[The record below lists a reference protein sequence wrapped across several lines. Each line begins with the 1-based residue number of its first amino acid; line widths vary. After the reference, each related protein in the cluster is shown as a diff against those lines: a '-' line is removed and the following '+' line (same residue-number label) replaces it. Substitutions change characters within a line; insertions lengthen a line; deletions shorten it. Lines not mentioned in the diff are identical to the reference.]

1 MGVTTMGWV
10 NWIESGDWRG
20 SHDIAM
26 PMLPSLVPHVM
37 PLVIDRDASVLR
49 LARVISKE
57 QVLATRVLRLANSA
71 YSAPV
76 HEVTTIND
84 AIVRM
89 GTSAVR
95 NVVLA
100 VCFASRPSNDVY
112 GGQGRELADHG
123 VGTAYL
129 ARLVAERAGVDPDEA
144 FMHGLLHDI
153 GKLLLVKLAADFSRF
168 GGMLPPR
175 DELQAFVAERHAALG
190 ADVLS
195 RWQLPVRLQ
204 EPVRHHHNPADAPT
218 CRTEAEV
225 AYVANRLSHR
235 YGFGCTPDAPKE
247 NEADALEHDPVCV
260 ALDITAEWLAD
271 IDRRAPGL
279 FAVARQIVS

>member
-1 MGVTTMGWV
+1 MGVTTMSWV

-37 PLVIDRDASVLR
+37 PLVVDRDASVLR

-71 YSAPV
+71 YSAPL

-112 GGQGRELADHG
+112 GGHGRELADHG

-129 ARLVAERAGVDPDEA
+129 ARLVAERAGIDPDEA

-153 GKLLLVKLAADFSRF
+153 GKLLLVKLAADFTRF
-168 GGMLPPR
+168 GGVLPPPA
-175 DELQAFVAERHAALG
+175 EVQAFVAERHAALG
-190 ADVLS
+190 ADVLC
-195 RWQLPVRLQ
+195 RWQLPARLQ
-204 EPVRHHHNPADAPT
+204 EPVRFHHRPAEASAFRPN
-218 CRTEAEV
+218 AEV
-225 AYVANRLSHR
+225 VYVANRLSHR
-235 YGFGCTPDAPKE
+235 YGFGCPPDTRKE
-247 NEADALEHDPVCV
+247 DEEELLRDPIAVE
-260 ALDITAEWLAD
+260 LGITQEWLAD
-271 IDRRAPGL
+271 TDRRAPGL